1 MIILKLILAMVLILY
16 LSSKTKNIGLSLIIG
31 GSFLAL
37 ISMKSFEEIFHTFIM
52 TSTEPLTVEL
62 LLAIL
67 FISILGYL
75 MDQLGYMN
83 RMIEGLENVL
93 RSVKLTILLTP
104 AIVGTLLVTG
114 GALMS
119 CPMVENLGNRIGL
132 SDEKKATVNLIFRHG
147 LYFIYPLSPPMILAI
162 KLGGFDPWEF
172 IRLMLP
178 MSIAMYFVGYFI
190 FLKDIEVEPLPKITI
205 KEYFK
210 NLVKF
215 LYFTSPI
222 ILSVLGVFVLGIKFH
237 YSLALGILW
246 LVVIQ
251 EIDLLMNNGQRKN
264 IFKLIPKGISI
275 KMLIAIFGIMYFKNI
290 VGSLDALNETLN
302 SFINSGFPIEII
314 ILFSAALISYTLA
327 STQPGIAILFPLI
340 LPLASTMDMKL
351 LYGMF
356 IYVSAF
362 MFYYASPLHMCQVLT
377 LEYFDVS
384 IKKLYGN
391 YKIILPVVYIV
402 MVTLYVINLS
412 L

>member
-1 MIILKLILAMVLILY
+1 MIILKLIIAMLLILY
-16 LSSKTKNIGLSLIIG
+16 LSNKMKNIGISLMIG

-37 ISMKSFEEIFHTFIM
+37 ISMKNIQEISQIFI
-52 TSTEPLTVEL
+52 TTAIEPLTVEL

-83 RMIEGLENVL
+83 QMIEALENVL

-119 CPMVENLGNRIGL
+119 CPMVETLGNRIGL
-132 SDEKKATVNLIFRHG
+132 SNDKKATVNLIFRHG
-147 LYFIYPLSPPMILAI
+147 LYFVYPLSPPMILAI
-162 KLGGFDPWEF
+162 KLGGFDPWSF

-178 MSIAMYFVGYFI
+178 MSVAMYFVGYFI

-205 KEYFK
+205 KEYFN
-210 NLVKF
+210 NLLKF

-222 ILSVLGVFVLGIKFH
+222 IISVVGVFVLNIKFH
-237 YSLALGILW
+237 YSLALGIL
-246 LVVIQ
+246 LLIFIQ
-251 EIDLLMNNGQRKN
+251 EIDLLMNNAQRKN
-264 IFKLIPKGISI
+264 VFKLIPKGISL
-275 KMLIAIFGIMYFKNI
+275 KMLLAIFGIMYFKNI
-290 VGSLDALNETLN
+290 VGSLDALNMTLN
-302 SFINSGFPIEII
+302 HFINSGFPIEMI

-384 IKKLYGN
+384 IKKLYKN

-402 MVTLYVINLS
+402 MITMYVINVVL
-412 L
+412 

>member
-1 MIILKLILAMVLILY
+1 MIILKLIVAMVLILY
-16 LSSKTKNIGLSLIIG
+16 LSNKTKNIGLSLIIG

-37 ISMKSFEEIFHTFIM
+37 LSMKSLEEIFQTLVM
-52 TSTEPLTVEL
+52 TSTEPLTIEL

-119 CPMVENLGNRIGL
+119 CPMVETLGDRIGL
-132 SDEKKATVNLIFRHG
+132 SNEKKATVNLIFRHG

-162 KLGGFDPWEF
+162 KLGGFDPWAF

-190 FLKDIEVEPLPKITI
+190 FLKDIEVEALPKITV

-246 LVVIQ
+246 LVGIQ
-251 EIDLLMNNGQRKN
+251 EIDLLMNKGERKN
-264 IFKLIPKGISI
+264 VLKLIPKGISI
-275 KMLIAIFGIMYFKNI
+275 KMLLAIFGIMYFKNI
-290 VGSLDALNETLN
+290 VGSLDALNATLN
-302 SFINSGFPIEII
+302 SFINSGFPIEVII
-314 ILFSAALISYTLA
+314 FLSAALISYTLA

-384 IKKLYGN
+384 IKKLYKN
-391 YKIILPVVYIV
+391 YKVILPVVYVV
-402 MVTLYVINLS
+402 MIAMYVVNIAL
-412 L
+412 

>member
-1 MIILKLILAMVLILY
+1 MIILKLIVAMVLILY
-16 LSSKTKNIGLSLIIG
+16 LSNKTKNIGLSLIIG

-37 ISMKSFEEIFHTFIM
+37 LSMKSFEEIFHTLIM
-52 TSTEPLTVEL
+52 TSTEPLTIEL

-119 CPMVENLGNRIGL
+119 CPMVETLGDRIGL
-132 SDEKKATVNLIFRHG
+132 SNEKKATVNLIFRHG

-162 KLGGFDPWEF
+162 KLGGFDPWAF

-190 FLKDIEVEPLPKITI
+190 FLKDIEVEALPKITV

-246 LVVIQ
+246 LVGIQ
-251 EIDLLMNNGQRKN
+251 EIDLLMNKGERKN
-264 IFKLIPKGISI
+264 VLKLIPKGISI
-275 KMLIAIFGIMYFKNI
+275 KMLLAIFGIMYFKNI
-290 VGSLDALNETLN
+290 VGSLDALNATLN
-302 SFINSGFPIEII
+302 SFINSGFPIEVII
-314 ILFSAALISYTLA
+314 FLSAALISYTLA

-384 IKKLYGN
+384 IKKLYKN
-391 YKIILPVVYIV
+391 YKVILPVVYVVMIAMYMVNIV
-402 MVTLYVINLS
+402 L
-412 L
+412 

>member
-1 MIILKLILAMVLILY
+1 MIILKLIVAMVLILY
-16 LSSKTKNIGLSLIIG
+16 LSNKTKNIGLSLIIG

-37 ISMKSFEEIFHTFIM
+37 ISMKSLEEIFQTFIM
-52 TSTEPLTVEL
+52 TSTEPLTIEL

-75 MDQLGYMN
+75 MDQLEYMN

-119 CPMVENLGNRIGL
+119 CPMVETLGNRIGL
-132 SDEKKATVNLIFRHG
+132 SNEKKATVNLIFRHG

-162 KLGGFDPWEF
+162 KLGGFDPWAF

-190 FLKDIEVEPLPKITI
+190 FLKDIEVKPLPKITV

-246 LVVIQ
+246 LVGIQ
-251 EIDLLMNNGQRKN
+251 EIDLLMNKGERKN
-264 IFKLIPKGISI
+264 VLKLIPKGISI
-275 KMLIAIFGIMYFKNI
+275 KMLLAIFGIMYFKNI
-290 VGSLDALNETLN
+290 VGGLDALNATLN

-384 IKKLYGN
+384 IKKLYSN
-391 YKIILPVVYIV
+391 YKVILPVVYVV
-402 MVTLYVINLS
+402 MIAMYVVNSAL
-412 L
+412 

>member
-1 MIILKLILAMVLILY
+1 MIILKLIVAMVLILY
-16 LSSKTKNIGLSLIIG
+16 LSNKTKNIGLSLIVG

-37 ISMKSFEEIFHTFIM
+37 MSMKSLEEIFQIFIV
-52 TSTEPLTVEL
+52 TSTEPLTIEL

-119 CPMVENLGNRIGL
+119 CPMVETLGNRIGL
-132 SDEKKATVNLIFRHG
+132 SNAKKATVNLIFRHG

-162 KLGGFDPWEF
+162 KLGGFDPWAF

-190 FLKDIEVEPLPKITI
+190 FLKDIEVEPLPKITV

-222 ILSVLGVFVLGIKFH
+222 ILSVLGVFALGIKFH

-246 LVVIQ
+246 LIGIQ
-251 EIDLLMNNGQRKN
+251 EIDLLMKKGERKN
-264 IFKLIPKGISI
+264 VLKLIPKGISI
-275 KMLIAIFGIMYFKNI
+275 KMLLAIFGIMYFKNI
-290 VGSLDALNETLN
+290 VGSLDALNATLS

-384 IKKLYGN
+384 IKKLYSN
-391 YKIILPVVYIV
+391 YKVILPVVYIV
-402 MVTLYVINLS
+402 MIAMYVVNS
-412 L
+412 AF

>member
-1 MIILKLILAMVLILY
+1 MIILKLIVAMVLILY
-16 LSSKTKNIGLSLIIG
+16 LSSKTKNIGLSLIVG
-31 GSFLAL
+31 GSFLAF
-37 ISMKSFEEIFHTFIM
+37 ISMKSLKEIFHTFIM
-52 TSTEPLTVEL
+52 TGTEPLTIEL

-119 CPMVENLGNRIGL
+119 CPMVETLGNRIGL
-132 SDEKKATVNLIFRHG
+132 SNEKKATVNLIFRHG

-162 KLGGFDPWEF
+162 KLGGFDPWAF

-178 MSIAMYFVGYFI
+178 MSVAMYFVGYFI
-190 FLKDIEVEPLPKITI
+190 FLKDIEVAPLPKITV

-222 ILSVLGVFVLGIKFH
+222 IFSVLGVFVLGIKFH

-246 LVVIQ
+246 LVIIQ
-251 EIDLLMNNGQRKN
+251 EIDLFMNKGKRKN
-264 IFKLIPKGISI
+264 VLKLIPKGISI
-275 KMLIAIFGIMYFKNI
+275 KMLLAIFGIMYFKNI
-290 VGSLDALNETLN
+290 VGSLEALNVTLN

-340 LPLASTMDMKL
+340 LPLASTMEMKL

-377 LEYFDVS
+377 LEYFNVS
-384 IKKLYGN
+384 IKKLYKN
-391 YKIILPVVYIV
+391 YKVILPVVYIV
-402 MVTLYVINLS
+402 MITMYVVNSAL
-412 L
+412 

>member
-1 MIILKLILAMVLILY
+1 MIILKLIVAMVLILY

-37 ISMKSFEEIFHTFIM
+37 ISMKSLEEIFHTFIM

-119 CPMVENLGNRIGL
+119 CPMVETLGNRIGL

-162 KLGGFDPWEF
+162 KLGGFNPWAF
-172 IRLMLP
+172 IRLMMP

-190 FLKDIEVEPLPKITI
+190 FLKDIEVKPLPKITI

-264 IFKLIPKGISI
+264 IFKLIPKGISL

-351 LYGMF
+351 LYGIF

-384 IKKLYGN
+384 IKKLYRN

-402 MVTLYVINLS
+402 MITMYVINLT